1 MSKRKKFNNVIRGR
15 ILIKNRSDF
24 NIFVEAIKPKDCET
38 IRTSYLGL
46 ISTQT
51 GTTPPITIRSK
62 ALVLSFAG
70 DPHSLSCVS
79 HRSPLTTFSNTE
91 FSIFINRRLLQ
102 NIQPFTGSHG
112 GLRCDGCGK
121 SGCEKGFGD
130 SLLSCNSL
138 AHITRFIHDPIKEVI
153 ASIGRASGVR
163 VAVEPAS
170 VSRQDRRR
178 TDLKFSGLLA
188 DGGQLYADVTVTWG
202 STL

>member
-1 MSKRKKFNNVIRGR
+1 MSLTSEGIGAIMDAYGDLSKEIKHSHRLQSKLSQRIGDIKFADLRPD
-15 ILIKNRSDF
+15 LS
-24 NIFVEAIKPKDCET
+24 
-38 IRTSYLGL
+38 L
-46 ISTQT
+46 
-51 GTTPPITIRSK
+51 RSK

-138 AHITRFIHDPIKEVI
+138 AHITRFIHDPIKEVF

-188 DGGQLYADVTVTWG
+188 DGSQPQSSRNGLQRTGAK
-202 STL
+202 